1 MLRDIQI
8 LAVVDVTVL
17 ILLIK
22 PARIWPISRTLVQ
35 ACMAP
40 TASIADSNR
49 MLVSQV
55 DMSVPLRIET
65 I

>member
-35 ACMAP
+35 AYMAP